1 MVMRT
6 ARPSP
11 VAVDNSRRRSER
23 LSAEEEKNIARE
35 IRKAEQSAREA
46 VAGIDVAENIL
57 RRRPDR
63 AERTRAGAVDRLE
76 EAVKAVGMASELIDM
91 LLRAQKPDVRAA
103 VAKVLTDELMEVVQA
118 TEDVY
123 PPSPERKTTTVVDVP
138 PVPKKDSHSAKST
151 RVEPAVEAEVTLAEA
166 PVLVETGSDP
176 LLPTLPVAVRLTA
189 ATLRTSRPSIAN
201 LLVKSLGQEGTVYRN
216 AEGRLFVRFDSLALH
231 GVGEHP
237 VAPRIGRTGQLH
249 AARGYQ
255 VDTRLVCPVW
265 LDRMENGEIAL
276 SLRDEQPT
284 LQELAER
291 VNATVPTKT
300 REAGAPGDTSHDDSG
315 KSGAERRAV
324 AAPNPLFLMVMQALI
339 RIDPRAPSSLVL
351 ADREFAQDVDA
362 RTARA
367 QVLFK
372 MIDTAVKKKEDPDSE
387 ERLTLVETVVGSGT
401 PDNTLKAKARPA
413 QNAWR
418 VAEDLRW
425 RLAMS
430 GRRIAHGEARKLAGP
445 FMDEEDL
452 VQEGYIGLLRAAK
465 RFDPDRG
472 IRFSTYARWWVR
484 AQMTRAIDHTG
495 RPVRLP
501 GCAVEQTRNLRK
513 AMKRFEADGQEYTI
527 SDLAEE
533 VGIDKDRA
541 ELLLSQGNTISL
553 EQPVD
558 DGPRPRPLER
568 FLSDDDAVA
577 PDEESIQAQE
587 LSRMNEA
594 FQNEL
599 SDRQRFVLNRRYG
612 LEDGEFRT
620 LSEVGKEMGL
630 SRERV
635 RQIEREALI
644 RLRDRSGIRDLTG
657 SPLPEPDM
665 NI

>member
-11 VAVDNSRRRSER
+11 VAADNSRRRSER

-91 LLRAQKPDVRAA
+91 LLRAQKPDMRAAAVRALSDEQITETTLA
-103 VAKVLTDELMEVVQA
+103 QVVYRSAPVQPVVLLDVSADGTTVEPTDTA
-118 TEDVY
+118 ST
-123 PPSPERKTTTVVDVP
+123 PERTGTPLDVRAL
-138 PVPKKDSHSAKST
+138 H
-151 RVEPAVEAEVTLAEA
+151 
-166 PVLVETGSDP
+166 
-176 LLPTLPVAVRLTA
+176 
-189 ATLRTSRPSIAN
+189 TSRPSIAN
-201 LLVKSLGQEGTVYRN
+201 LLVKSLGQEGMVYRDG
-216 AEGRLFVRFDSLALH
+216 AGRLFVRFENDSV
-231 GVGEHP
+231 VGAADEAP
-237 VAPRIGRTGQLH
+237 VAPRVGRTGQLH
-249 AARGYQ
+249 ASRGYQ
-255 VDTRLVCPVW
+255 VDTRFICPVW
-265 LDRMENGEIAL
+265 LDILENGEIAL
-276 SLRDEQPT
+276 SHREEPT

-300 REAGAPGDTSHDDSG
+300 REAGAPGDTSHDDAG

-324 AAPNPLFLMVMQALI
+324 AAPNPLFLMVIQALI
-339 RIDPRAPSSLVL
+339 RIDPRTPSSLVL
-351 ADREFAQDVDA
+351 ADRELAQDVTA

-367 QVLFK
+367 QVIFK

-387 ERLTLVETVVGSGT
+387 ERITLVETVVGSGT
-401 PDNTLKAKARPA
+401 PDNTLKVKARPA

-527 SDLAEE
+527 TDLAEE

-568 FLSDDDAVA
+568 FLSDEDAVA

-587 LSRMNEA
+587 LSRMNDA

-657 SPLPEPDM
+657 VPLPEPDM

>member
-11 VAVDNSRRRSER
+11 VAADNSRRRSER

-91 LLRAQKPDVRAA
+91 LLRAQKPDMRAAAVRA
-103 VAKVLTDELMEVVQA
+103 LTDEQITETTLAQVVYRSAPVQPVVLL
-118 TEDVY
+118 DVSADGTTVE
-123 PPSPERKTTTVVDVP
+123 PTDTASTPERTGTPLDVRAL
-138 PVPKKDSHSAKST
+138 H
-151 RVEPAVEAEVTLAEA
+151 
-166 PVLVETGSDP
+166 
-176 LLPTLPVAVRLTA
+176 
-189 ATLRTSRPSIAN
+189 TSRPSIAN
-201 LLVKSLGQEGTVYRN
+201 LLVKSLGQEGMVYRDG
-216 AEGRLFVRFDSLALH
+216 AGRLFVRFENDSV
-231 GVGEHP
+231 VGAADEAP
-237 VAPRIGRTGQLH
+237 VAPRVGRTGQLH
-249 AARGYQ
+249 ASRGYQ
-255 VDTRLVCPVW
+255 VDTRFICPVW
-265 LDRMENGEIAL
+265 LDILENGEIAL
-276 SLRDEQPT
+276 SHREEPT

-300 REAGAPGDTSHDDSG
+300 REAGAPGDTSHDDAG

-324 AAPNPLFLMVMQALI
+324 AAPNPLFLMVIQALI
-339 RIDPRAPSSLVL
+339 RIDPRTPSSLVL
-351 ADREFAQDVDA
+351 ADRELAQDVTA

-367 QVLFK
+367 QVIFK

-387 ERLTLVETVVGSGT
+387 ERITLVETVVGSGT
-401 PDNTLKAKARPA
+401 PDNTLKVKARPA

-527 SDLAEE
+527 TDLAEE

-568 FLSDDDAVA
+568 FLSDEDAVA

-587 LSRMNEA
+587 LSRMNDA

-657 SPLPEPDM
+657 VPLPEPDM